1 MALPPQTVLMI
12 RHGEKPTGA
21 AAGIDETGASDPDG
35 LTVVGWQRSGA
46 LAALFA
52 PNDTTL
58 RSTLPVPG
66 ALVCPHYG
74 DEAKHR
80 PYLTLLGVAGR
91 LGLEPHHHLPVDTK
105 PRKVVDELVALGVD
119 VVLLCWEH
127 GHLHD
132 IARALPG
139 INGSEVP
146 SWPDDRFDVVWRF
159 DQAGDTCYT
168 FSQVPQ
174 QLLGGDRPT
183 AIAHDEP

>member
-12 RHGEKPTGA
+12 RHGEKSTRA
-21 AAGIDETGASDPDG
+21 AGGIDETGASDPDG
-35 LTVVGWQRSGA
+35 LTIVGWQRSGP

-66 ALVCPHYG
+66 ALICPHYG

-91 LGLEPHHHLPVDTK
+91 LGLQPHHHLPVDTK
-105 PRKVVDELVALGVD
+105 PQKVVDELAFGVA

-127 GHLHD
+127 GHLPD
-132 IARALPG
+132 IARVLPG
-139 INGSEVP
+139 INVSEVP
-146 SWPDDRFDVVWRF
+146 AWPADRFDVVWRF
-159 DQAGDTCYT
+159 DQATDTRYT

-183 AIAHDEP
+183 VISLDGH

>member
-1 MALPPQTVLMI
+1 MSVPPRTVLMI
-12 RHGEKPTGA
+12 RHGEKPTRT
-21 AAGIDETGASDPDG
+21 AGGLDETGADDPDG

-52 PNDTTL
+52 PNETTL

-80 PYLTLLGVAGR
+80 PYLTLRGVAGR
-91 LGLEPHHHLPVDTK
+91 LGLQPHHHLPVDAE
-105 PRKVVDELVALGVD
+105 PQKVVDEVVALGVE

-127 GHLHD
+127 GHLPD
-132 IARALPG
+132 IGRALPG
-139 INGSEVP
+139 MNGSEVP
-146 SWPDDRFDVVWRF
+146 AWPDDRFDVVWRF
-159 DQAGDTCYT
+159 DHVDDTRYT

-183 AIAHDEP
+183 VISLDGT